1 MHEFDYA
8 AEAELYPS
16 RSRGSRRHP
25 VGYKRFARAAD
36 AIRFAIEDLP
46 AEALV
51 GAWLEVGEDRFDA
64 HEMRRLYDHAGY
76 PLERHQPREILGH
89 QPAQGR
95 LDMANREQR
104 NNREK
109 RKPKAEKPKTPVA
122 QTSPFSRPP
131 GAAAKPGARKKG

>member
-1 MHEFDYA
+1 MDEFDYA

-89 QPAQGR
+89 QPV
-95 LDMANREQR
+95 ANREQR

-131 GAAAKPGARKKG
+131 GTTVKPGARKKG

>member
-1 MHEFDYA
+1 MDEFDYS

-46 AEALV
+46 PEALV

-64 HEMRRLYDHAGY
+64 HVIRRLYHQAGY
-76 PLERHQPREILGH
+76 PLTRRQPTEILGK
-89 QPAQGR
+89 QPVQGR
-95 LDMANREQR
+95 FDLANREQ
-104 NNREK
+104 NGNR
-109 RKPKAEKPKTPVA
+109 
-122 QTSPFSRPP
+122 
-131 GAAAKPGARKKG
+131 